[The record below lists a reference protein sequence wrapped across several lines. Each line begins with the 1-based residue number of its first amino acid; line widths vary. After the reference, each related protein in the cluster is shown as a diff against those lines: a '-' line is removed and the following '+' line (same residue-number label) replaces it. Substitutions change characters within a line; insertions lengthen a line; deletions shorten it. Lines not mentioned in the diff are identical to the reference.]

1 MPTGYLESEA
11 GQQEYANI
19 GIPFP
24 KTINDEL
31 YGRWLHDTSAVQLL
45 L

>member
-1 MPTGYLESEA
+1 MSTGYLESE

-31 YGRWLHDTSAVQLL
+31 YDRWLHDTSAVQLL

>member
-11 GQQEYANI
+11 GQQEYANANI

-24 KTINDEL
+24 KTINDDMN
-31 YGRWLHDTSAVQLL
+31 R
-45 L
+45 

>member
-24 KTINDEL
+24 KKITMS
-31 YGRWLHDTSAVQLL
+31 YVQDTSAVQLL

>member
-31 YGRWLHDTSAVQLL
+31 YDRWLHTSAVQLL